1 MFVHRGDVDSADNK
15 GSTPLHVAATYGH
28 EQALEVLISKNA
40 NLYVLDN
47 NGRTAAKVAAFYQK
61 VECCRFLDT
70 LSIQWE
76 VQNHD
81 GVTKLKKKAMK
92 DLQKR
97 TKRVNHDPS
106 GIKTAGNYDYST
118 APSGLPGSPRRSDR
132 PTRPSS
138 GGPPQRKGAK
148 TSLQDALR
156 QNFEL
161 RTTDSSENVDEGGLG
176 ASKSA
181 TELNFPGSGSSTF
194 RTVHRPNQGPLIN
207 ALSDLPLRIE
217 ADDAKNAPGAI
228 VAGSDPN
235 AHRLPKMHLVG
246 AKATAFHNDSPLST
260 FLHSLDLVD
269 YIESLHK
276 EKLDLEALAMCS
288 EEDLSSIDIPLGP
301 RKKILNAILKR
312 RRIVASSTK
321 KMTESQF

>member
-1 MFVHRGDVDSADNK
+1 M
-15 GSTPLHVAATYGH
+15 
-28 EQALEVLISKNA
+28 
-40 NLYVLDN
+40 
-47 NGRTAAKVAAFYQK
+47 AAFYQK

-76 VQNHD
+76 VQNQEF
-81 GVTKLKKKAMK
+81 VIKLKKKAMK
-92 DLQKR
+92 DLQRR
-97 TKRVNHDPS
+97 TKKINLDQT
-106 GIKTAGNYDYST
+106 KTAGNYDYST
-118 APSGLPGSPRRSDR
+118 APSGLPGSPRRSGR
-132 PTRPSS
+132 PPRPSS
-138 GGPPQRKGAK
+138 GGPPARKGAK

-161 RTTDSSENVDEGGLG
+161 RTTENGDEGLE

-181 TELNFPGSGSSTF
+181 TELNYPGSGSSTF
-194 RTVHRPNQGPLIN
+194 RPVHRPNQGPLLN

-235 AHRLPKMHLVG
+235 AHRLPRMHLVG
-246 AKATAFHNDSPLST
+246 AQTTAFHNDSPLST

-269 YIESLHK
+269 YVEILHK
-276 EKLDLEALAMCS
+276 EKLDLEALAMCT
-288 EEDLSSIDIPLGP
+288 EEDLSSVNIPLGP

-312 RRIVASSTK
+312 RRLISSQTK
-321 KMTESQF
+321 KLTESQF